1 MFNVISS
8 LALTCAFIA
17 SILLNSSSSHAA
29 LSHETYSGE
38 VAGLAQ
44 GCYSIKS
51 SDDSFLSINLK
62 GQYSFGTSN
71 LMHAGQ
77 FYFKP
82 VSFKEFLLG
91 DRYQN
96 TVSNG
101 LMSESSVSE
110 NSVWQVEKLDKHLYS
125 LSSGDQT
132 IKAHLIE
139 QHFCK
144 PFAEISL
151 NVEGDSAKL
160 KTNATQPI
168 RGVVDAHTHITS
180 YEFVGGKFVHGAPF
194 HRFGI
199 EHAMGDCEHIH
210 GPNGKLDL
218 IGNLFSHDDPSAQHD
233 TQGWPK
239 FRDWPNYN
247 DESHTDYYYRWI
259 ERAYLGGV
267 RIMVSHLVES
277 EQLCKT
283 QIETNPAS
291 WVNGNSCD
299 TMESFRLQAKRH
311 YELQNYID
319 AQAGGPGKGFLR
331 IVTSPTQARE
341 VIADG
346 KLAVIMGGEASDVLN
361 CGLNDQC
368 DQDTVDRNLDE
379 LYNLGVRSLYPVHKF
394 DNRFAGSRVE
404 DGILN
409 AAQYRSGGYLFKTG
423 ECDEQTQGNPMSP
436 GFPMTSDIPIL
447 GSLIN
452 LITSAPDY
460 DTSIEH
466 CNDLGLSELG
476 TYLVNQMI
484 DRGMLIELDHTSA
497 KSASDIM
504 DILEARSY
512 SGVVSSHSWMSK
524 SKDGGVHKNTE
535 RLLNAGG
542 FVAPFNHNAYRMK
555 NDIGQY
561 IDTIQKSGFLVGV
574 GIGTDMTG
582 LANQAPPRSD
592 VDQNPLEY
600 PFTSELG
607 LVFDVQVSG
616 LKEFNYNEVGMAHYG
631 MVADH
636 IQEIRERSGNVA
648 YEALM
653 NSAEAYLQMWQRAY
667 DKRSIE

>member
-1 MFNVISS
+1 MLNLISS
-8 LALTCAFIA
+8 LTLLCALIA
-17 SILLNSSSSHAA
+17 GTLLNSSPSHAA
-29 LSHETYSGE
+29 LSHESYAGE

-44 GCYSIKS
+44 GCYSIKA

-62 GQYSFGTSN
+62 GEYSFGTSN

-82 VSFKEFLLG
+82 VSFREFLLG

-96 TVSNG
+96 TVSNS
-101 LMSESSVSE
+101 LMSESTVSE
-110 NSVWQVEKLDKHLYS
+110 SSVWQVEKLNDKFYA
-125 LSSGDQT
+125 LSSGEQL
-132 IKAHLIE
+132 IKAYLIE

-144 PFAEISL
+144 PFAEVSL
-151 NVEGDSAKL
+151 NVEGDRAKL
-160 KTNATQPI
+160 KTDSTQPI

-199 EHAMGDCEHIH
+199 EHAMGSCEHIH

-218 IGNLFSHDDPSAQHD
+218 IGNLFSHNDPSAQHD

-239 FRDWPNYN
+239 FRDWPHYK

-283 QIETNPAS
+283 QTETNPAS
-291 WVNGNSCD
+291 WVNSNSCD

-311 YELQNYID
+311 YELQDYID

-331 IVTSPTQARE
+331 IVTSPNQARE

-361 CGLNDQC
+361 CGLNDKC
-368 DQDTVDRNLDE
+368 DKETVDQHLDE
-379 LYNLGVRSLYPVHKF
+379 LYDLGVRSLYPVHKF

-409 AAQYRSGGYLFKTG
+409 AGQYRSGGYLFNTH
-423 ECDEQTQGNPMSP
+423 ECDQQTQGNAMSP
-436 GFPMTSDIPIL
+436 GFPLTSKIPIISGL
-447 GSLIN
+447 MN
-452 LITSAPDY
+452 WITGAPDY
-460 DTSIEH
+460 DTTIEH
-466 CNDLGLSELG
+466 CNELGLSELG
-476 TYLVNQMI
+476 VYLVNQMI

-504 DILEARSY
+504 DILESRSY

-524 SKDGGVHKNTE
+524 AKGGGVHHNTE
-535 RLLNAGG
+535 RLLNVGG
-542 FVAPFNHNAYRMK
+542 FVAPYNHNAYRMK
-555 NDIGQY
+555 SEIGQY
-561 IDTIQKSGFLVGV
+561 IDIIKKSGFLLGV

-582 LANQAPPRSD
+582 LASQAPPRDD
-592 VDQNPLEY
+592 VEQNPLEY
-600 PFTSELG
+600 PFTSEFG
-607 LVFDVQVSG
+607 LVFEVQESG
-616 LKEFNYNEVGMAHYG
+616 LKEFDYNEVGMAHYG

-636 IQEIRERSGNVA
+636 IQEIREHSGDVA

-667 DKRSIE
+667 EKQSFK